1 VAGTAFLYPPL
12 TAYLLVPFT
21 LLPTTVAEVL
31 AVALVAAAVPATL
44 LVLGVRDWRC
54 HAMAFLWW
62 PVIIG
67 MGTANV
73 TLPMVLGLAIVWR
86 YRDRRAIAAVAAGF
100 VIAVKLIYWPLL
112 FWLLATRRF
121 KTAGMTVV
129 ATALFVLV
137 PWAGLGFAGLDSYP
151 HLLSSVSRSEGPRNY
166 SVAALLHAGLPSWTA
181 ATAVET
187 LLGAGILLLA
197 VALGRRNRDR
207 DAFALAILAT
217 LVLTPLLEMHYL
229 AVLLVLVALYHRKFS
244 LAWVAPLLIWGAPG
258 SGPGSTIQTVHV
270 LVAAAAA
277 VAVTLGDW
285 HPPFL
290 DRLLLPGIGAAPVEA
305 EPALAG
311 ALSEGRE

>member
-1 VAGTAFLYPPL
+1 
-12 TAYLLVPFT
+12 
-21 LLPTTVAEVL
+21 
-31 AVALVAAAVPATL
+31 
-44 LVLGVRDWRC
+44 
-54 HAMAFLWW
+54 
-62 PVIIG
+62 
-67 MGTANV
+67 
-73 TLPMVLGLAIVWR
+73 
-86 YRDRRAIAAVAAGF
+86 
-100 VIAVKLIYWPLL
+100 
-112 FWLLATRRF
+112 
-121 KTAGMTVV
+121 
-129 ATALFVLV
+129 
-137 PWAGLGFAGLDSYP
+137 
-151 HLLSSVSRSEGPRNY
+151 
-166 SVAALLHAGLPSWTA
+166 
-181 ATAVET
+181 VET